1 MNDKI
6 GDDFLQSTDRDT
18 QPIMND
24 QQIERGEEIT
34 EDIIMNGQIGD
45 LSQSTDRSPQP
56 TMEDITNDQED
67 KIFLSQLIEA
77 LNRLWTTMTNKG
89 MRIFHNQLIE
99 EYTVNPW
106 NKKTPTTTIL
116 LQFMCAY
123 RNVSS
128 STKRKLEANDTAG
141 IRPSGYLEGYKQKF
155 RGIEKLFNETADM
168 ALHNHS
174 RMDRLE
180 NFVENLKLQFS
191 QRDDRGSKNNLM
203 DGTSLNDDESG
214 EIQPPMMRTSLVSHT
229 RERPKS
235 TYFKS
240 SFERR
245 PSLHSNRGGRGGQS
259 GCSLCN
265 NGASNFELNLDYDEN
280 LST

>member
-1 MNDKI
+1 
-6 GDDFLQSTDRDT
+6 
-18 QPIMND
+18 
-24 QQIERGEEIT
+24 
-34 EDIIMNGQIGD
+34 
-45 LSQSTDRSPQP
+45 
-56 TMEDITNDQED
+56 
-67 KIFLSQLIEA
+67 
-77 LNRLWTTMTNKG
+77 
-89 MRIFHNQLIE
+89 
-99 EYTVNPW
+99 
-106 NKKTPTTTIL
+106 
-116 LQFMCAY
+116 
-123 RNVSS
+123 
-128 STKRKLEANDTAG
+128 
-141 IRPSGYLEGYKQKF
+141 
-155 RGIEKLFNETADM
+155 M

-259 GCSLCN
+259 GKGSHGRGRGATSNSLHHESQVEIYKIFLIVLVLLTC
-265 NGASNFELNLDYDEN
+265 
-280 LST
+280 

>member
-116 LQFMCAY
+116 LQLA
-123 RNVSS
+123 SS
-128 STKRKLEANDTAG
+128 MIVWRV
-141 IRPSGYLEGYKQKF
+141 YKS
-155 RGIEKLFNETADM
+155 IPL
-168 ALHNHS
+168 
-174 RMDRLE
+174 
-180 NFVENLKLQFS
+180 
-191 QRDDRGSKNNLM
+191 
-203 DGTSLNDDESG
+203 
-214 EIQPPMMRTSLVSHT
+214 I
-229 RERPKS
+229 
-235 TYFKS
+235 
-240 SFERR
+240 
-245 PSLHSNRGGRGGQS
+245 
-259 GCSLCN
+259 C
-265 NGASNFELNLDYDEN
+265 
-280 LST
+280 